1 MMLFILKHF
10 WKKTFCK
17 KDAKTEERLIILSET
32 SGLYSNQIFAAVIIY
47 FLSSLGLFICSC
59 FRWIC
64 NTSCLSTPLETAW
77 LTEIVLNFQK
87 MLRGET

>member
-47 FLSSLGLFICSC
+47 FPSSLGLFIC
-59 FRWIC
+59 
-64 NTSCLSTPLETAW
+64 SCLSTPLETAW
-77 LTEIVLNFQK
+77 LTEMVLNFQK